1 MNLPGYYQCQAS
13 LAEIFL
19 FRDLNTSEQCH
30 LFTSPK
36 YRNPYSSVSVTAC
49 SVLIMLTFR
58 VQCPKSMIQTGQL
71 RGIPFFDLFSHVF
84 LVLFIVIY
92 NSSFQSDL
100 SIDPNSTQPS
110 GQISLR
116 SSFMLLQLFPASR
129 FHNQGLL
136 PCPQISPTDSV
147 WISPVRSKKIS
158 IVIKLRLTSNQP
170 VASKDY
176 TLKYFEQRTL
186 QEGLSFM

>member
-1 MNLPGYYQCQAS
+1 M
-13 LAEIFL
+13 
-19 FRDLNTSEQCH
+19 NTSEQCH

-36 YRNPYSSVSVTAC
+36 YINSNSFVSVTAC
-49 SVLIMLTFR
+49 STYYADIQGRMPKEFDPSR
-58 VQCPKSMIQTGQL
+58 VTTGYS
-71 RGIPFFDLFSHVF
+71 FFVLFSHV
-84 LVLFIVIY
+84 LLALFIVIY

-147 WISPVRSKKIS
+147 WISPDPSKKIS
-158 IVIKLRLTSNQP
+158 IVIKLRLTNQ
-170 VASKDY
+170 
-176 TLKYFEQRTL
+176 
-186 QEGLSFM
+186 

>member
-1 MNLPGYYQCQAS
+1 MCTGAKPGNGSKGRCPSIISGYFGRPWLVTGIRAFNAAVYKLIFNSFSELSFLS
-13 LAEIFL
+13 LA
-19 FRDLNTSEQCH
+19 
-30 LFTSPK
+30 
-36 YRNPYSSVSVTAC
+36 
-49 SVLIMLTFR
+49 
-58 VQCPKSMIQTGQL
+58 
-71 RGIPFFDLFSHVF
+71 
-84 LVLFIVIY
+84 LFIFIY

-170 VASKDY
+170 VASKDC
-176 TLKYFEQRTL
+176 TLKYFEQSAF
-186 QEGLSFM
+186 EKD